1 MSDRDTN
8 MTKEHCRMDD
18 FIVLHGRE
26 RNGDK
31 SERVA
36 INLSHVDSIKSCM
49 DERGFYTDV
58 HLINGHGFIVHED
71 FSEVMKLITSK

>member
-1 MSDRDTN
+1 MN
-8 MTKEHCRMDD
+8 D

-26 RNGDK
+26 RNGDE

-36 INLSHVDSIKSCM
+36 INLSHVDSIISRM